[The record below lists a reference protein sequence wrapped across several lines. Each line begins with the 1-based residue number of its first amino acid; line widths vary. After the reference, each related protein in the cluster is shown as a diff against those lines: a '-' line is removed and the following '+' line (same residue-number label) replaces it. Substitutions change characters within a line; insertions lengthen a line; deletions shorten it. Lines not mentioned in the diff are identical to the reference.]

1 MRKVPLSLC
10 LALCLP
16 SLACVDNAMPPD
28 NPSGM
33 NDFAAPPPEAAPLPP
48 NTLRRSAVKRA
59 VAEGVGAFLQRVE
72 VDDRPVFVAGKFH
85 GFRIA
90 ALRGDPRFWSGVDVR
105 PGDVVTRVNGLPIE
119 HPEDAMQALQSLE
132 VASELR
138 VDYERGGEAR
148 ELRFAIVDD
157 EAPGTPVPAASGK
170 ALPTASASA
179 TPPPPKPPPAVSTA
193 PKAPP
198 APSAPPPAPPPK
210 K

>member
-1 MRKVPLSLC
+1 MRTLPLSLC

-16 SLACVDNAMPPD
+16 ALACVDNAMPPE

-33 NDFAAPPPEAAPLPP
+33 GDFAPPPPEVAPLPP

-90 ALRGDPRFWSGVDVR
+90 ALRGDPRFWNGVDVR
-105 PGDVVTRVNGLPIE
+105 PGDVVTRVNGLAIE

-157 EAPGTPVPAASGK
+157 EGPGTPVPAASGK
-170 ALPTASASA
+170 ALPSASASA
-179 TPPPPKPPPAVSTA
+179 TPSPKT
-193 PKAPP
+193 PP
-198 APSAPPPAPPPK
+198 APSATTPPAPSATTPPAQAPK